1 MEDDP
6 KFLMEIIHQV
16 AENTGDIN
24 EPQFPGFLAYRE
36 GDIEPTHNK
45 RIKYL
50 ILKGRSFIVYLD
62 EEHYLYWATDSEYG
76 TYAPDFNT
84 IINRVGYLESIARGL
99 LTGPQIEALARI
111 LGDCVAVLLDDGDST
126 NARDTLD
133 KAENYLN
140 ARSTELGRTWYISAA
155 AVVTAIALAGCAV
168 LWLGRDW
175 FRGKLGLTAF
185 AVLFGAGVGALG
197 ALIFV
202 IMRIGKIGIDAMA
215 GRSIHRFEGVIRIIA
230 GMAGAALITLAI
242 KANVFL
248 GALDSAEKSL
258 PLILTIAMIAGA
270 SERIVPNLIKKVE
283 GLSEDPPPKTK

>member
-1 MEDDP
+1 MEDERDLLP
-6 KFLMEIIHQV
+6 DIIRV
-16 AENTGDIN
+16 VVGSAEREG
-24 EPQFPGFLAYRE
+24 EPQSPGFLAYRE

-50 ILKGRSFIVYLD
+50 VLKARSFIVYLD
-62 EEHYLYWATDSEYG
+62 DEHYVYWATDSEYR

-99 LTGPQIEALARI
+99 LAVPQIETLAKI
-111 LGDCVAVLLDDGDST
+111 LGDCVAVLLDDADST
-126 NARDTLD
+126 NARDSLD

-140 ARSTELGRTWYISAA
+140 ARTMELGRTWYISSA

-168 LWLGRDW
+168 LWLARDW
-175 FRGKLGLTAF
+175 VRGRIGLTAF
-185 AVLFGAGVGALG
+185 VVLLGAGVGALG
-197 ALIFV
+197 ALIFI

-215 GRSIHRFEGVIRIIA
+215 GRFIHHFEGAIRIIA
-230 GMAGAALITLAI
+230 GMAGAALVTLAV

-248 GALDSAEKSL
+248 GALDSTEKSL

-283 GLSEDPPPKTK
+283 GISEEPQPKKK